1 MILLCHLWELELFG
15 DSLDQGFLSTRIF
28 CRLNIRSHLARSYK
42 LGKLLLHVGCHY
54 CGICHLA
61 LRVDEIHGRNP
72 LDVVSFRDIGLLP
85 LLVLAKHAPLNL
97 ILSAESLQLLLVGIE
112 GHADEL
118 HHVAIFLI
126 DILHRWNLLATVGTP
141 CSPKVEHYPTA
152 RTQQCAFLMG
162 AVRRQRKSRLVGF
175 GFLEYKIGSLGSH
188 FEQTLGVLGIK
199 VVSTLCRCS

>member
-15 DSLDQGFLSTRIF
+15 DSLDQGFHSTGIL
-28 CRLNIRSHLARSYK
+28 CRLNIGSNLAGCYK

-54 CGICHLA
+54 CGKCHLA
-61 LRVDEIHGRNP
+61 LRVDEIHGREP
-72 LDVVSFRDIGLLP
+72 LDVVGLGDVGLLP
-85 LLVLAKHAPLNL
+85 LFVLAEHAPLNL
-97 ILSAESLQLLLVGIE
+97 ILCAERLQLLLVGVE
-112 GHADEL
+112 GHTDEF

-141 CSPKVEHYPTA
+141 CSPEVEHYPTA

-162 AVRRQRKSRLVGF
+162 AVRRQRKRRLIGF

-199 VVSTLCRCS
+199 VVDTLCRCS